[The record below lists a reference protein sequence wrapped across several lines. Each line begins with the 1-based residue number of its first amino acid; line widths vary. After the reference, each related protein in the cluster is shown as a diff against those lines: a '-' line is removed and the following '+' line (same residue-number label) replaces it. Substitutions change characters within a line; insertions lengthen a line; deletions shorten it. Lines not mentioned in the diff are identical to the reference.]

1 MNNIPYNEFV
11 THWVANSKSHQDS
24 GQMVRKVRMS
34 DLPTIDSPF
43 CIEMNK
49 PSRRYSILHEQKQIF
64 TSGGILYFQPQEKA
78 GAEYPNGTRADRR
91 GSIMRIDRIRSGFGC
106 V

>member
-49 PSRRYSILHEQKQIF
+49 PSRRYSILHERKQIF
-64 TSGGILYFQPQEKA
+64 ASKYMLYLPSEEELGLNILME
-78 GAEYPNGTRADRR
+78 RR
-91 GSIMRIDRIRSGFGC
+91 LIEEGVS
-106 V
+106 